1 MSNETKLIGQLF
13 QDFRDVW
20 DGDKRTAAFWKAMKS
35 YFNGCYKVGKD
46 TEQKRIVAIAN
57 AEIDKLGRVL
67 KKTDPHKSKL
77 DKEDWL
83 MNRARQVELEWLV
96 RQLLRRGKLR
106 RGKL

>member
-20 DGDKRTAAFWKAMKS
+20 EGREHTKAFWKAMKS
-35 YFNGCYKVGKD
+35 YFHGCYKTGRK
-46 TEQKRIVAIAN
+46 TEQKRITEIAN

-67 KKTDPHKSKL
+67 KKTDPHKSQL

-96 RQLLRRGKLR
+96 RQLPRRGKL
-106 RGKL
+106 